1 MSGILTKLWTALRGA
16 ANEAGEAAVDANATR
31 ILDQEI
37 RDADGE
43 LRDAR
48 IALSEMMGKQSVEQN
63 RLAEKR
69 AKLDEYAG
77 YIRQTLAKQKQ
88 AQGAGRSAEAAQHAA
103 LAQEIAAKY
112 AEQEAL
118 VKASENVI
126 AEYGKNVDVLKQK
139 IAAGEAAIRTLKQ
152 RADTVKAKQHV
163 IKASAAVAAASS
175 GTDTHTRSALDSL
188 ERIERRQEESLAQME
203 AANRLAAESSGEA
216 LEERLR
222 KAGIIPGASAA
233 SDVLARFESEA
244 LSAPAAPSGQVG
256 R

>member
-48 IALSEMMGKQSVEQN
+48 VALSEMMGKQSVEQN
-63 RLAEKR
+63 HLTEKR
-69 AKLDEYAG
+69 AKLEEYAS

-88 AQGAGRSAEAAQHAA
+88 AQGAGQAAEAAQHGA
-103 LAQEIAAKY
+103 LAQEIATKY
-112 AEQEAL
+112 AEQEAQ

-139 IAAGEAAIRTLKQ
+139 ITAGESAIRTLKQ

-163 IKASAAVAAASS
+163 IQASAAVAAASS
-175 GTDTHTRSALDSL
+175 GTDTHARSALDSL

-233 SDVLARFESEA
+233 SDVLARFENEA
-244 LSAPAAPSGQVG
+244 GSPPALPPGQAT

>member
-37 RDADGE
+37 RDADRE

-48 IALSEMMGKQSVEQN
+48 VALSEMMGKQSVEQN
-63 RLAEKR
+63 HLTEKR
-69 AKLDEYAG
+69 AKLEEYAG

-88 AQGAGRSAEAAQHAA
+88 AQGAGRTAEAAQHGA
-103 LAQEIAAKY
+103 LAQEVASKY

-118 VKASENVI
+118 VKAGENVI
-126 AEYGKNVDVLKQK
+126 AEYGKNIDVLKQK
-139 IAAGEAAIRTLKQ
+139 ITAGEAAIRTLKQ

-175 GTDTHTRSALDSL
+175 GTNTHARSALDSL

-203 AANRLAAESSGEA
+203 AANKLAAESSGEA

-233 SDVLARFESEA
+233 SDVLARFESETASPPA
-244 LSAPAAPSGQVG
+244 LPSGQASQ
-256 R
+256 

>member
-37 RDADGE
+37 RDADLE

-48 IALSEMMGKQSVEQN
+48 VALSEMMGKQSVEQN
-63 RLAEKR
+63 HLAEKR
-69 AKLDEYAG
+69 AKLEEYAG

-88 AQGAGRSAEAAQHAA
+88 AQGAGQSAEAAQSGA

-112 AEQEAL
+112 AEQEAV
-118 VKASENVI
+118 VKASDNVI

-139 IAAGEAAIRTLKQ
+139 ITAGETAIRTLKQ

-175 GTDTHTRSALDSL
+175 GTNTHARSALDSL
-188 ERIERRQEESLAQME
+188 ERIEQRQEESLAQMD
-203 AANRLAAESSGEA
+203 AANKLASESSGEA

-222 KAGIIPGASAA
+222 KAGIIPSASAA
-233 SDVLARFESEA
+233 TDVLARFQSEA
-244 LSAPAAPSGQVG
+244 GGGKPGQAS
-256 R
+256 